1 MNTTSL
7 TIDNML
13 SVEVSTLSA
22 PPATKPV
29 PSVNATP
36 YYQAPDN
43 SYPSSNTSESIT
55 TDNISIITQK
65 ESIQKPKQDFIQTL
79 RKTVKT
85 ESPQQNQKNTKPDK
99 QYPTSE
105 LPSKANPA
113 KSTSSPEIPITLG
126 TIIKENATKI
136 EPKTGNQLAQLI
148 ANLKDS
154 KSNPVTGQA
163 DKSAEIKLQVPSDH
177 SQVGI
182 KTVIPG
188 SFSNQNKLQTSL
200 SNISNGIST
209 TDTQPG
215 KSKSN
220 DDISASN
227 GTVVPTKTPTNID
240 NAKELIS
247 EALFNTI
254 DDTAEI
260 NEKVSILGTS
270 VVAGSAKSHAPNG
283 QKANPST
290 LFDSSN
296 TTKEDKNL
304 TDKFAIHNKEKIS
317 VLDAYTSNITKKDS
331 QPVGIV
337 PDKSIPN
344 ANFSQDQNKII
355 ENNFQATGI
364 TPEKT
369 TLNAKFSQVQNKIAG
384 QDSQP
389 VGIVPEK
396 STPNANFSQV
406 QNKTV
411 GQNSQPIGI
420 VPEKTT
426 PNTKI
431 TTDSKTTNTEITS
444 ESSNSNYKETSNTG
458 NKFSYDSNVRNLN
471 IADVQVSINQ
481 TKKHNSTT
489 YNNNSNS
496 DSEQILSNNNPVT
509 SVAEL
514 SPNSAEGIRTVELP
528 AQASPN
534 NITAEIGKQIL
545 ESIHS
550 SFSQEGRNQQITVQ
564 LNPPELGK
572 VLIKFQEQDNQITG
586 LLEVSK
592 TQTRIEIE
600 QAIPQ
605 IVRSLQDSG
614 IQIKRLDVVLS
625 EGEQQEQG
633 TLREQTLQN
642 GWAQQRDSADSY
654 TGGNNPDT
662 GEINEWLINNKSYQ
676 NISELQE
683 SFTSN
688 GSINMLI

>member
-1 MNTTSL
+1 
-7 TIDNML
+7 
-13 SVEVSTLSA
+13 
-22 PPATKPV
+22 
-29 PSVNATP
+29 
-36 YYQAPDN
+36 
-43 SYPSSNTSESIT
+43 
-55 TDNISIITQK
+55 
-65 ESIQKPKQDFIQTL
+65 
-79 RKTVKT
+79 
-85 ESPQQNQKNTKPDK
+85 
-99 QYPTSE
+99 
-105 LPSKANPA
+105 
-113 KSTSSPEIPITLG
+113 
-126 TIIKENATKI
+126 
-136 EPKTGNQLAQLI
+136 
-148 ANLKDS
+148 
-154 KSNPVTGQA
+154 
-163 DKSAEIKLQVPSDH
+163 
-177 SQVGI
+177 
-182 KTVIPG
+182 
-188 SFSNQNKLQTSL
+188 
-200 SNISNGIST
+200 
-209 TDTQPG
+209 
-215 KSKSN
+215 
-220 DDISASN
+220 
-227 GTVVPTKTPTNID
+227 
-240 NAKELIS
+240 
-247 EALFNTI
+247 
-254 DDTAEI
+254 
-260 NEKVSILGTS
+260 
-270 VVAGSAKSHAPNG
+270 
-283 QKANPST
+283 
-290 LFDSSN
+290 
-296 TTKEDKNL
+296 
-304 TDKFAIHNKEKIS
+304 
-317 VLDAYTSNITKKDS
+317 
-331 QPVGIV
+331 
-337 PDKSIPN
+337 
-344 ANFSQDQNKII
+344 
-355 ENNFQATGI
+355 
-364 TPEKT
+364 
-369 TLNAKFSQVQNKIAG
+369 
-384 QDSQP
+384 
-389 VGIVPEK
+389 
-396 STPNANFSQV
+396 
-406 QNKTV
+406 
-411 GQNSQPIGI
+411 
-420 VPEKTT
+420 
-426 PNTKI
+426 
-431 TTDSKTTNTEITS
+431 
-444 ESSNSNYKETSNTG
+444 
-458 NKFSYDSNVRNLN
+458 LN

-614 IQIKRLDVVLS
+614 IQIKRLDVVLY

>member
-1 MNTTSL
+1 
-7 TIDNML
+7 
-13 SVEVSTLSA
+13 
-22 PPATKPV
+22 
-29 PSVNATP
+29 
-36 YYQAPDN
+36 
-43 SYPSSNTSESIT
+43 
-55 TDNISIITQK
+55 
-65 ESIQKPKQDFIQTL
+65 
-79 RKTVKT
+79 
-85 ESPQQNQKNTKPDK
+85 
-99 QYPTSE
+99 
-105 LPSKANPA
+105 
-113 KSTSSPEIPITLG
+113 
-126 TIIKENATKI
+126 
-136 EPKTGNQLAQLI
+136 
-148 ANLKDS
+148 
-154 KSNPVTGQA
+154 
-163 DKSAEIKLQVPSDH
+163 
-177 SQVGI
+177 
-182 KTVIPG
+182 
-188 SFSNQNKLQTSL
+188 
-200 SNISNGIST
+200 
-209 TDTQPG
+209 
-215 KSKSN
+215 
-220 DDISASN
+220 
-227 GTVVPTKTPTNID
+227 
-240 NAKELIS
+240 
-247 EALFNTI
+247 
-254 DDTAEI
+254 
-260 NEKVSILGTS
+260 
-270 VVAGSAKSHAPNG
+270 
-283 QKANPST
+283 
-290 LFDSSN
+290 
-296 TTKEDKNL
+296 
-304 TDKFAIHNKEKIS
+304 
-317 VLDAYTSNITKKDS
+317 
-331 QPVGIV
+331 
-337 PDKSIPN
+337 
-344 ANFSQDQNKII
+344 
-355 ENNFQATGI
+355 
-364 TPEKT
+364 
-369 TLNAKFSQVQNKIAG
+369 
-384 QDSQP
+384 
-389 VGIVPEK
+389 
-396 STPNANFSQV
+396 
-406 QNKTV
+406 
-411 GQNSQPIGI
+411 
-420 VPEKTT
+420 
-426 PNTKI
+426 
-431 TTDSKTTNTEITS
+431 
-444 ESSNSNYKETSNTG
+444 
-458 NKFSYDSNVRNLN
+458 LN